1 MYTKKYEVEVNFHL
15 FFVDIRN
22 DKNYLIYIRKEELDG
37 SRKSKCKLFY

>member
-1 MYTKKYEVEVNFHL
+1 MPKANLHGHAKRICEGTEQ
-15 FFVDIRN
+15 IR